1 MTEKF
6 KIWRKSLSNNHI
18 MIFDILLINLMLQTL
33 FYFYAR
39 NIFFNNTNSY
49 YGGYHFPFE
58 NTYIIEDGKFT
69 GFFDVLTVAYSF
81 FEYFWYAVFPII
93 FFLLWKRL
101 MK

>member
-6 KIWRKSLSNNHI
+6 KTFRKNLPKNQLLI
-18 MIFDILLINLMLQTL
+18 YDILLINLLLQTL

-58 NTYIIEDGKFT
+58 NKYIIEKGDFT

-81 FEYFWYAVFPII
+81 FEYFWYAIFPII
-93 FFLLWKRL
+93 FFLIWKKF